1 MNSSD
6 DRYAIRSVDRAVD
19 ILAAVAGKNGVLTVD
34 GIVAETWLPKS
45 TVFRIL
51 ATLTAR
57 RLLDR
62 DEQSQTY
69 RLGMLS
75 LVIGARAM
83 GELDLRRSAR
93 AHLESLV
100 ASTGET
106 VHLSILSED
115 NALCVDKLD
124 ASRSMRMA
132 SFIGFLD
139 PLHCSGVCK
148 ALLAFQDE
156 PVRRQLMARMRFE
169 PHTPHTI
176 TDPKRLAEQ
185 IVEIRARGYAI
196 DDEIEQGLR
205 CVAAPIRDHSG
216 AVVAAV
222 SISGPTTRV
231 TQDGLGELA
240 KAVEACALAISEE
253 LGAPKRSE
261 KATAP

>member
-1 MNSSD
+1 M
-6 DRYAIRSVDRAVD
+6 DRAVD
-19 ILAAVAGKNGVLTVD
+19 ILAAVAAKNGALTVD
-34 GIVAETWLPKS
+34 GIVADTGLPKS

-62 DEQSQTY
+62 EEQSQTY
-69 RLGMLS
+69 RLGMLA

-93 AHLESLV
+93 PHLESLV
-100 ASTGET
+100 AKTGET
-106 VHLSILSED
+106 VHLSILSEN

-132 SFIGFLD
+132 SFVGFLD
-139 PLHCSGVCK
+139 PLHCSGVGK

-156 PVRRQLMARMRFE
+156 PVRQRLMARMRFE

-176 TDPKRLAEQ
+176 TNPERLTAQ
-185 IVEIRARGYAI
+185 ISEIRARGYAV
-196 DDEIEQGLR
+196 DDEEIEQGLR

-216 AVVAAV
+216 SVVAAV

-231 TQDGLGELA
+231 TQAGLTDLA
-240 KAVEACALAISEE
+240 HAVEECAQSISRE
-253 LGAPKRSE
+253 LGALE
-261 KATAP
+261 KATT

>member
-1 MNSSD
+1 M
-6 DRYAIRSVDRAVD
+6 DRAVD
-19 ILAAVAGKNGVLTVD
+19 ILAAVAAKNGGLTVD
-34 GIVAETWLPKS
+34 GIVVDTGLPKS
-45 TVFRIL
+45 TAFRIL

-69 RLGMLS
+69 RLGMLA

-83 GELDLRRSAR
+83 GELDLRRSAHP
-93 AHLESLV
+93 HLESLV
-100 ASTGET
+100 AKTGET

-139 PLHCSGVCK
+139 PLHCSGVGK

-156 PVRRQLMARMRFE
+156 PVRQQLMARMRFE
-169 PHTPHTI
+169 RHTPHTI
-176 TDPKRLAEQ
+176 TDPERLAAQ
-185 IVEIRARGYAI
+185 IEEIRARGYAI
-196 DDEIEQGLR
+196 DDEEIEQGLR
-205 CVAAPIRDHSG
+205 CVAAPIRDHTGS
-216 AVVAAV
+216 VVAAV

-231 TQDGLGELA
+231 TQAGLTDLA
-240 KAVEACALAISEE
+240 QAVEDCAQSLSRE
-253 LGAPKRSE
+253 LGALE
-261 KATAP
+261 KAST

>member
-19 ILAAVAGKNGVLTVD
+19 ILAAVAGKNGALTVD
-34 GIVAETWLPKS
+34 GIVAETGLPKS

-93 AHLESLV
+93 PHLESLV
-100 ASTGET
+100 TATGET

-115 NALCVDKLD
+115 NALCIDKLD

-132 SFIGFLD
+132 SFVGFLD
-139 PLHCSGVCK
+139 PLHCSGVGK

-156 PVRRQLMARMRFE
+156 PVRQQLMARMRFE

-176 TDPKRLAEQ
+176 TNPAQLAEQ
-185 IVEIRARGYAI
+185 IVEIRQRGYAI
-196 DDEIEQGLR
+196 DDEEIEQGLR

-231 TQDGLGELA
+231 TEAGLGELS
-240 KAVEACALAISEE
+240 KAVEACALTISEE
-253 LGAPKRSE
+253 LGAPKRPE
-261 KATAP
+261 KTTP

>member
-1 MNSSD
+1 MNSVD

-19 ILAAVAGKNGVLTVD
+19 ILTAVAAKNGGLTVD
-34 GIVAETWLPKS
+34 GIVADTGLPKS
-45 TVFRIL
+45 TAFRIL

-69 RLGMLS
+69 RLGMLA

-83 GELDLRRSAR
+83 GEVDLRRVAR
-93 AHLESLV
+93 PHLESLV
-100 ASTGET
+100 AKTGET

-139 PLHCSGVCK
+139 PLHCSGVGK

-156 PVRRQLMARMRFE
+156 PVRQQLLARMRFE
-169 PHTPHTI
+169 PHTPRTI
-176 TDPKRLAEQ
+176 TDPERLAAQ
-185 IVEIRARGYAI
+185 IEEIRARGYAI
-196 DDEIEQGLR
+196 DDEEIEQGLR

-216 AVVAAV
+216 GVVAAV

-231 TQDGLGELA
+231 SQADITQLA
-240 KAVEACALAISEE
+240 QAVEDCSRSISHE
-253 LGAPKRSE
+253 LGALEEASK
-261 KATAP
+261 

>member
-1 MNSSD
+1 MNSSE

-19 ILAAVAGKNGVLTVD
+19 ILAAVAASNGALTVD
-34 GIVAETWLPKS
+34 GIVADTGLPKS

-57 RLLDR
+57 RVLDR

-69 RLGMLS
+69 RLGMLA
-75 LVIGARAM
+75 LVIGAPAM

-93 AHLESLV
+93 PHLESLV

-106 VHLSILSED
+106 VHLSILSDD

-124 ASRSMRMA
+124 ASHSMRMA

-139 PLHCSGVCK
+139 PLHCSGVGK

-156 PVRRQLMARMRFE
+156 PVRQLLMARMRFE

-176 TDPKRLAEQ
+176 TDPGRLAEQ

-196 DDEIEQGLR
+196 DDEEIEQGLR

-231 TQDGLGELA
+231 TQDGLGDLA
-240 KAVEACALAISEE
+240 KAVEACARAISQE
-253 LGAPKRSE
+253 LGAPQKV
-261 KATAP
+261 TTP